1 MQNRASILLNLSILY
16 KYNIVVIL
24 TFSIVDTQLCWWW
37 QYNRSQPHL
46 FQLLHWYLF

>member
-1 MQNRASILLNLSILY
+1 MQNRAITTALEYILVYIISI
-16 KYNIVVIL
+16 

-46 FQLLHWYLF
+46 FQLSH